1 MLVTAASERALRA
14 ALTTS
19 FSQFLINRRRRTS
32 ATNLFKRT
40 VKVLVS
46 SELFQLVAGK
56 PPSSA
61 TVWTLSRQP
70 SGVSSAVSQKSLLA
84 LAWELSDQELEV
96 VRYGPYSLKSSPILR
111 EPALVRFLVH
121 LLGRADG
128 ALSLAQ
134 IAEVM
139 RLRFNLTQLSQV
151 EIDDQLA
158 SNEQPIIA
166 QVEVSE
172 VVSSVRSRLGRSAI
186 EALREFSKA
195 GGDFKRAAVILDTS
209 PRQVQAEVSSAMSMI
224 AEYAE
229 TLDEARV
236 AYAKLV
242 ESLF

>member
-1 MLVTAASERALRA
+1 
-14 ALTTS
+14 
-19 FSQFLINRRRRTS
+19 
-32 ATNLFKRT
+32 
-40 VKVLVS
+40 
-46 SELFQLVAGK
+46 
-56 PPSSA
+56 
-61 TVWTLSRQP
+61 
-70 SGVSSAVSQKSLLA
+70 
-84 LAWELSDQELEV
+84 
-96 VRYGPYSLKSSPILR
+96 
-111 EPALVRFLVH
+111 LVH